1 MICVLDLL
9 IIAKD
14 AEDGRSQLY
23 SSGLNNYG
31 QCGHHKGTV
40 PDVSEEGNIQKL
52 TKVRVCVH
60 LCICICSNTPDK
72 T

>member
-52 TKVRVCVH
+52 TKVRVCAFVLMH
-60 LCICICSNTPDK
+60 MLKHTR
-72 T
+72 